1 MPIRI
6 RITVIFTLLVALVLT
21 IVCLSVYFF
30 SYTLRVNTIQTRLIN
45 KAITIGNLLDQSD
58 FSAEKLVSRIES
70 STFLS
75 YSDKVTQVYD
85 YNNNKT
91 YEYKENAKSFVS
103 IAPELLK
110 QARLQEKI
118 FFKIHNI
125 YQSIYGIE

>member
-91 YEYKENAKSFVS
+91 YEYKENPKS
-103 IAPELLK
+103 
-110 QARLQEKI
+110 
-118 FFKIHNI
+118 
-125 YQSIYGIE
+125 